1 MYYSIGKTIKSKVWF
16 RTSACF
22 FIKIHHVA
30 ETTQHWST
38 NDPSTIFLA
47 SSFTQ
52 KKKVESSD
60 TMFFSIF
67 MLENIW
73 YHNFTWSELNS
84 LEIVIFVPI
93 MDPRRLE
100 LSRNRMNN
108 FLWIQST
115 LDKVMIYGI
124 FRVKLVAKNSAWV
137 P

>member
-1 MYYSIGKTIKSKVWF
+1 MYYSIGKTIKSNSVVQNICMFLHKD
-16 RTSACF
+16 TSRCRDNSAL
-22 FIKIHHVA
+22 IPQWPKYY
-30 ETTQHWST
+30 
-38 NDPSTIFLA
+38 IFGIQFY
-47 SSFTQ
+47 S

-60 TMFFSIF
+60 SMFFSIF

-73 YHNFTWSELNS
+73 YHNFTWRELNS

-93 MDPRRLE
+93 MDPWRLE

-124 FRVKLVAKNSAWV
+124 FRVKLVAKNSAWI